1 MQAART
7 FARLLA
13 VCERVEAALGRLV
26 RASGYVWRPGT
37 SYIAKTLRVS
47 VFSERPVIDS
57 EEAVARHVV
66 WRRKT
71 HGRV

>member
-1 MQAART
+1 M
-7 FARLLA
+7 
-13 VCERVEAALGRLV
+13 V

-71 HGRV
+71 HSRV